1 MRVEVGDG
9 DVVVEVKLLLLG
21 TDVEV
26 VEANVVEGD
35 DDPTLQSPY
44 PRIHPT
50 PQCSFVLPH
59 QPLGEQQSPSSD
71 PIQVWKPP

>member
-1 MRVEVGDG
+1 MVEVGLLLVM
-9 DVVVEVKLLLLG
+9 VVPLLLG

-26 VEANVVEGD
+26 VEANVVEAD
-35 DDPTLQSPY
+35 DETPTLQSPY

-50 PQCSFVLPH
+50 PQCSSVPPH

-71 PIQVWKPP
+71 PIQVWKLP